1 MPYLLL
7 GLALLAAFIVGAR
20 FFTSANQGQLF
31 SSMRWAGVAIS
42 VLVALFFTLT
52 GRLVLGLPAIV
63 LGVLLLIRALG
74 LQGPARRRAS
84 AGRQSTVETEYL
96 EMILD
101 HDSGAMAG
109 RVRKGPFSGRD
120 LSALQP
126 EELLALWR
134 ECLARDEQ
142 SARVLESFL
151 DRHMAGWRDAAQAQ
165 DEAPKRAG
173 RMSEREARKLLGVG
187 ASAGEKEIKEAHR
200 SLMREHHP
208 DKGGSSEFAAR
219 LNEARELL
227 LDK

>member
-1 MPYLLL
+1 MSYLLL
-7 GLALLAAFIVGAR
+7 GLAVLAAIIVGAR
-20 FFTSANQGQLF
+20 FFASANPGQLA
-31 SSMRWAGVAIS
+31 SSMRWTGVAVC

-52 GRLVLGLPAIV
+52 GRLVLGLPAIG
-63 LGVLLLIRALG
+63 LGLLLLIRALG
-74 LQGPARRRAS
+74 LRGPTRKRSS

-96 EMILD
+96 EMVLD
-101 HDSGAMAG
+101 HGSGAMAG

-120 LSALQP
+120 LSALHH

-134 ECLARDEQ
+134 ECSARDEQ

-151 DRHMAGWRDAAQAQ
+151 DRHMEGWREAAQAQ

-173 RMSEREARKLLGVG
+173 RMTEREARKVLGVDS
-187 ASAGEKEIKEAHR
+187 SAGEMEIKEAHR
-200 SLMREHHP
+200 NLMRKHHP

-227 LDK
+227 LEK

>member
-1 MPYLLL
+1 MSYLLL
-7 GLALLAAFIVGAR
+7 GLAVLAALIVGAR
-20 FFTSANQGQLF
+20 LIASANPGQIAA
-31 SSMRWAGVAIS
+31 SIRWAGVAAS

-74 LQGPARRRAS
+74 LRGPAQRRAS
-84 AGRQSTVETEYL
+84 PGRQSTVETAYL
-96 EMILD
+96 EMVLD
-101 HDSGAMAG
+101 HDSGTMAG

-120 LSALQP
+120 LNALEP

-134 ECLARDEQ
+134 ECAARDEQ

-151 DRHMAGWRDAAQAQ
+151 DRHLEGWREAAQAQ
-165 DEAPKRAG
+165 DEAPKRTG
-173 RMSEREARKLLGVG
+173 RMTKSEARKVLGVG
-187 ASAGEKEIKEAHR
+187 PSADEKEIKEAHHR
-200 SLMREHHP
+200 LMRKHHP

-227 LDK
+227 LE